1 MLQIQGLMKSYGKLR
16 VLEGVDLEVAP
27 GEVCGLIGPNGA
39 GKTTLVSIVSG
50 LRDADAG
57 SVRVAGL
64 DAVANRK
71 AIRGIIGCAPQELGL
86 YPTISV
92 RANMEFFSRW
102 NGVTGRLVTQRIEEV
117 ADALDLAGL
126 LDRRA
131 GDLSGGQ
138 KRRLHTGLAMLHSP
152 RLLFLDEPT
161 VGADVVAR
169 MKLLGAVKNIAADGC
184 AVVYATHYLSEIES
198 LGASVAVLEAG
209 RIRERGPLADV
220 VARHGQSRAE
230 LEFTGD
236 APLLDGW
243 QRNGSR
249 LWAMTA
255 DPASATAAAIAKLNG
270 DSYRL
275 RNVRI
280 VPASL
285 ESAYLAITGHGM
297 NAAGTADSADPT
309 EETNAPA

>member
-1 MLQIQGLMKSYGKLR
+1 MLQIEGLRKSYGKLR
-16 VLEGVDLEVAP
+16 VLEGVDLHVAP

-39 GKTTLVSIVSG
+39 GKTTLVSIMTG
-50 LRDADAG
+50 LRDADSG

-64 DAVANRK
+64 DAASNRK
-71 AIRGIIGCAPQELGL
+71 AIRGIVGCAPQELGL

-92 RANMEFFSRW
+92 RANMEFFGRW
-102 NGVTGRLVTQRIEEV
+102 NGVTGRKLKTRINEV
-117 ADALDLAGL
+117 ADALDIANL
-126 LDRRA
+126 LERRA

-138 KRRLHTGLAMLHSP
+138 KRRLHTALAILHAP

-169 MKLLGAVKNIAADGC
+169 MKLLEAVKKIAADGC
-184 AVVYATHYLSEIES
+184 AV
-198 LGASVAVLEAG
+198 
-209 RIRERGPLADV
+209 V

-230 LEFTGD
+230 LEFRGD

-243 QRNGSR
+243 QQKGSH

-270 DSYRL
+270 DAGRL
-275 RNVRI
+275 RGVRI

-285 ESAYLAITGHGM
+285 ESAYLSITGHGVD
-297 NAAGTADSADPT
+297 AVDAT
-309 EETNAPA
+309 EETNAQA

>member
-1 MLQIQGLMKSYGKLR
+1 MLEIEGLQKSYGK
-16 VLEGVDLEVAP
+16 VKALEGIDLHVAP

-39 GKTTLVSIVSG
+39 GKTTLVSVVTG

-64 DAVANRK
+64 DAASNRK
-71 AIRGIIGCAPQELGL
+71 GIRGIIGCAPQELGL

-92 RANMEFFSRW
+92 RANMEFFGRW
-102 NGVTGRLVTQRIEEV
+102 NGVRGRRLSTRIEEV
-117 ADALDLAGL
+117 ADALDLASL

-138 KRRLHTGLAMLHSP
+138 KRRLHTGLAMLHAP

-169 MKLLGAVKNIAADGC
+169 MRLLEAVKRISSQGC
-184 AVVYATHYLSEIES
+184 TVVYATHYLAEIES

-209 RIRERGPLADV
+209 RIRERGPLAEV

-230 LEFTGD
+230 LEFSGD
-236 APLLDGW
+236 APRLAGW
-243 QRNGSR
+243 QQKGSR
-249 LWAMTA
+249 LSIVTA

-270 DSYRL
+270 EASRL
-275 RNVRI
+275 RGVRI

-285 ESAYLAITGHGM
+285 ESAYLAITGHGPDIM
-297 NAAGTADSADPT
+297 EENNAQA
-309 EETNAPA
+309 

>member
-1 MLQIQGLMKSYGKLR
+1 MEMLEIQGLQKSYGKLK
-16 VLEGVDLEVAP
+16 VLEGVDLHVEP

-39 GKTTLVSIVSG
+39 GKTTLVSIVTG

-64 DAVANRK
+64 DAAFHRKANRK
-71 AIRGIIGCAPQELGL
+71 AIRRIVGCAPQDLGL

-92 RANMEFFSRW
+92 RANMEFFGRW
-102 NGVTGRLVTQRIEEV
+102 NGVTGRTLRARIDEV
-117 ADALDLAGL
+117 ADALDLADL

-138 KRRLHTGLAMLHSP
+138 KRRLHTGLAMLHAP
-152 RLLFLDEPT
+152 CLLFLDEPT

-169 MKLLGAVKNIAADGC
+169 MKLLAAVKKIASDGC
-184 AVVYATHYLSEIES
+184 AVVYASHYLAEIES

-209 RIRERGPLADV
+209 RIRERGPLAEV
-220 VARHGQSRAE
+220 VSRHGQSRAE

-243 QRNGSR
+243 HQKGSR

-255 DPASATAAAIAKLNG
+255 DPASATAAAITRLNG
-270 DSYRL
+270 DAGRL
-275 RNVRI
+275 RGVRI

-285 ESAYLAITGHGM
+285 ETAYLSITGHGVD
-297 NAAGTADSADPT
+297 AVETT
-309 EETNAPA
+309 EETNAQA

>member
-1 MLQIQGLMKSYGKLR
+1 MLRIEGLKKSYGKLR
-16 VLEGVDLEVAP
+16 VLEDVDLHVAP

-39 GKTTLVSIVSG
+39 GKTTLVSIVTG

-57 SVRVAGL
+57 SVCVAGL
-64 DAVANRK
+64 EAVPSSNANRK
-71 AIRGIIGCAPQELGL
+71 AIRRIVGCAPQELGL

-92 RANMEFFSRW
+92 RENMEFFGLW
-102 NGVTGRLVTQRIEEV
+102 NGVRGRALHARIDEV
-117 ADALDLAGL
+117 SDALDLADL

-138 KRRLHTGLAMLHSP
+138 KRRLHTGLAMLHAP

-169 MKLLGAVKNIAADGC
+169 MKLLEAVKKIAADGC
-184 AVVYATHYLSEIES
+184 AVVYATHYLAEIES

-209 RIRERGPLADV
+209 RIRERGPLAEV

-230 LEFTGD
+230 LEFKGE
-236 APLLDGW
+236 APLLNGW
-243 QRNGSR
+243 QQKGSR

-270 DSYRL
+270 DAARL
-275 RNVRI
+275 RGVRI

-285 ESAYLAITGHGM
+285 ESAYLSITGHGVDAVE
-297 NAAGTADSADPT
+297 AA
-309 EETNAPA
+309 EETNVQA

>member
-1 MLQIQGLMKSYGKLR
+1 MEMLQIEGLRKSYGKLR
-16 VLEGVDLEVAP
+16 VLEGVDLHVAP

-39 GKTTLVSIVSG
+39 GKTTLVSIMTG
-50 LRDADAG
+50 LRDADSG

-64 DAVANRK
+64 DAASNRK
-71 AIRGIIGCAPQELGL
+71 AIRGIVGCAPQELGL

-92 RANMEFFSRW
+92 RANMEFFGRW
-102 NGVTGRLVTQRIEEV
+102 NGVTGRKLKTRINEV
-117 ADALDLAGL
+117 ADALDIANL
-126 LDRRA
+126 LERRA

-138 KRRLHTGLAMLHSP
+138 KRRLHTALAILHAP

-169 MKLLGAVKNIAADGC
+169 MKLLEAVKKIAADGC
-184 AVVYATHYLSEIES
+184 AV
-198 LGASVAVLEAG
+198 
-209 RIRERGPLADV
+209 V

-230 LEFTGD
+230 LEFRGD

-243 QRNGSR
+243 QQKGSH

-270 DSYRL
+270 DAGRL
-275 RNVRI
+275 RGVRI

-285 ESAYLAITGHGM
+285 ESAYLSITGHGVD
-297 NAAGTADSADPT
+297 AVDAT
-309 EETNAPA
+309 EETNAQA

>member
-1 MLQIQGLMKSYGKLR
+1 MLRIEGLKKSYGKLR
-16 VLEGVDLEVAP
+16 VLEDVDLHVAP

-39 GKTTLVSIVSG
+39 GKTTLVSIVTG

-57 SVRVAGL
+57 SVCVAGL
-64 DAVANRK
+64 EAVPSSNANRK
-71 AIRGIIGCAPQELGL
+71 AIRRIVGCAPQELGL

-92 RANMEFFSRW
+92 RENMEFFGLW
-102 NGVTGRLVTQRIEEV
+102 NGVRGRALHARIDEV
-117 ADALDLAGL
+117 SDALDLADL

-138 KRRLHTGLAMLHSP
+138 KRRLHTGLAMLHAP

-169 MKLLGAVKNIAADGC
+169 MKLLEAVKKIAAAGC
-184 AVVYATHYLSEIES
+184 AVVYATHYLAEIES

-209 RIRERGPLADV
+209 RIRERGPLAEV

-230 LEFTGD
+230 LEFKGE
-236 APLLDGW
+236 APLLNGW
-243 QRNGSR
+243 QQKGSR

-270 DSYRL
+270 DAARL
-275 RNVRI
+275 RGVRI

-285 ESAYLAITGHGM
+285 ESAYLSITGHGVDAVE
-297 NAAGTADSADPT
+297 AA
-309 EETNAPA
+309 EETNVQA

>member
-1 MLQIQGLMKSYGKLR
+1 MLRIEGLKKSYGKLR
-16 VLEGVDLEVAP
+16 VLEDVDLHVAP

-39 GKTTLVSIVSG
+39 GKTTLVSIVTG

-57 SVRVAGL
+57 SVCVAGL
-64 DAVANRK
+64 EAVPSSNANRK
-71 AIRGIIGCAPQELGL
+71 AIRRIVGCAPQELGL

-92 RANMEFFSRW
+92 RENMEFFGLW
-102 NGVTGRLVTQRIEEV
+102 NGVRGRALHARIDEV
-117 ADALDLAGL
+117 SDALDRADL

-138 KRRLHTGLAMLHSP
+138 KRRLHTGLAMLHAP

-169 MKLLGAVKNIAADGC
+169 MKLLEAVKKIAADGC
-184 AVVYATHYLSEIES
+184 AVVYATHYLAEIES

-209 RIRERGPLADV
+209 RIRERGPLAEV

-230 LEFTGD
+230 LEFKGE
-236 APLLDGW
+236 APLLNGW
-243 QRNGSR
+243 QQKGSR

-270 DSYRL
+270 DAARL
-275 RNVRI
+275 RGVRI

-285 ESAYLAITGHGM
+285 ESAYLSITGHGVDAVE
-297 NAAGTADSADPT
+297 AA
-309 EETNAPA
+309 EETNVQA